1 MTQHVVIIGA
11 GITGLSIA
19 LGLKDREIPFTL
31 LEASQ
36 RTGGR
41 IFSPEGYDLG
51 PAWFWPGQQRIM
63 GLLKRLN
70 LTFYSQQDDGF
81 GLHHTAAG
89 LQRLPSGYIPMSYRV
104 EKGLAAVTSALTAL
118 IGEENIR
125 FAHRVSK
132 VEQRSVEQ
140 MAVTVNGGS
149 TVLDAS
155 HVIVALPPRLAEHTI
170 VFKPT
175 LPSGLSKEMR
185 EMPTWMAG
193 SAKVLIR
200 YDRAFWKS
208 AELSGTAFSQ
218 AGPLSQIHEAS
229 LPNQNEAAL
238 FGFLGSVTEQVR
250 NNTEEL
256 EAAVIRQLVTLFGES
271 ARHPL
276 NIHIK
281 DWRDDINVA
290 TPADAQPL
298 YAHPRY
304 GLSETSLWTGKL
316 MFSGTES
323 VVEDGGLVEG
333 ALIAAERTL
342 QAL

>member
-1 MTQHVVIIGA
+1 MRQHVVIIGA

-31 LEASQ
+31 LESSH

-41 IFSPEGYDLG
+41 IFSPGGYDLG

-104 EKGLAAVTSALTAL
+104 ENGLAAVTGALTAL

-125 FAHRVSK
+125 FSHRVSK
-132 VEQRSVEQ
+132 VAQRSGEQ

-149 TVLDAS
+149 TVLHAS

-170 VFKPT
+170 DFEPA
-175 LPSGLSKEMR
+175 LSSRLSTEMR

-193 SAKVLIR
+193 SAKVVIK
-200 YDRAFWKS
+200 YDKAFWKS

-218 AGPLSQIHEAS
+218 TGPLSQIHEAS

-238 FGFLGSVTEQVR
+238 FGFVGSVSEELR
-250 NNTEEL
+250 NNKTAL
-256 EAAVIRQLVTLFGES
+256 EVAVLHQLVALFGES
-271 ARHPL
+271 ARHYL
-276 NIHIK
+276 NIHVK

-304 GLSETSLWTGKL
+304 GLSETSVWAGKL
-316 MFSGTES
+316 LFSGTES